1 MKLITSTGTL
11 NPKAIPSNLVLLLI
25 LIFIV
30 LWSIGPLYWIFTT
43 GLKNSEEVYWYPPS
57 LLPAKPTLEGL
68 NYIFTE
74 RPFSYYLRNSTIV
87 AISTVLLS
95 TTLATLAGY
104 GFAKFQFRGKGIWLI
119 LILLTRT
126 VPPAS
131 LLVPFYIMGR
141 ALGIIN
147 THIILIAGYVYL
159 TLPLNIWIIIGF
171 FQQFPN
177 ELIDAAEI
185 DGCSRV
191 AALFRV
197 VLPSL
202 LPALTAVGIITFMLA
217 WNELL
222 YGVVLINTKVAKTLS
237 PGLTDFF
244 GDFHIFWNQLA
255 SAAIVAILPAIAFTV
270 FFSRYLVAG
279 LVRGAIK
286 G

>member
-11 NPKAIPSNLVLLLI
+11 NYKAIPSNLVLLLI

-30 LWSIGPLYWIFTT
+30 LWSIGPIYWIFTT

-57 LLPAKPTLEGL
+57 LFPTKPTLEGL
-68 NYIFTE
+68 NYIFSE

-87 AISTVLLS
+87 AITTVLLS

-185 DGCSRV
+185 DGCTRV

-222 YGVVLINTKVAKTLS
+222 YGVVLINTKAAKTLS

>member
-11 NPKAIPSNLVLLLI
+11 NYKALPSNLVLLLI
-25 LIFIV
+25 LIFIT

-57 LLPAKPTLEGL
+57 LFPTKPTFEGL
-68 NYIFTE
+68 NYIFSE
-74 RPFSYYLRNSTIV
+74 RPFSYYLRNSAIV

-104 GFAKFQFRGKGIWLI
+104 GFTKFQFRGKGIWLI

-171 FQQFPN
+171 FQQFPD

>member
-11 NPKAIPSNLVLLLI
+11 NYKALPSNLVLLLI
-25 LIFIV
+25 LIFIT

-57 LLPAKPTLEGL
+57 LLPTKPTLEGL

-185 DGCSRV
+185 DGCTRV

-279 LVRGAIK
+279 LIRGAIK

>member
-11 NPKAIPSNLVLLLI
+11 NYKAIPSNLVLLLI

-57 LLPAKPTLEGL
+57 LFPTKPTLEGL
-68 NYIFTE
+68 NYIFSE

-87 AISTVLLS
+87 AITTVLLS

-171 FQQFPN
+171 FQQFPD

-185 DGCSRV
+185 DGCTRV

-222 YGVVLINTKVAKTLS
+222 YGVVLINTKAAKTLS

>member
-1 MKLITSTGTL
+1 MKLRSTTGTL
-11 NPKAIPSNLVLLLI
+11 NYRAIPSKLILLAI
-25 LIFIV
+25 LIFITM
-30 LWSIGPLYWIFTT
+30 WSIGPLYWIFIT

-57 LLPAKPTLEGL
+57 LFPTKPTLQGL
-68 NYIFTE
+68 KYIFTE
-74 RPFSYYLRNSTIV
+74 RPFGYYLRNSTIV
-87 AISTVLLS
+87 AVSTVILS
-95 TTLATLAGY
+95 TTLATMAGY
-104 GFAKFQFRGKGIWLI
+104 GFAKFQFRGKGVWLI

-131 LLVPFYIMGR
+131 LLVPFYIVGR
-141 ALGIIN
+141 TLGVIN

-185 DGCSRV
+185 DGCTRI

-222 YGVVLINTKVAKTLS
+222 YGVVLINTKAAKTLS

-255 SAAIVAILPAIAFTV
+255 SAAIVAILPAIAFTI

>member
-1 MKLITSTGTL
+1 MRLIAASGAL
-11 NPKAIPSNLVLLLI
+11 NLRAIPPRLILLVVLLLI
-25 LIFIV
+25 T
-30 LWSIGPLYWIFTT
+30 LWSIGPLYWIFAT
-43 GLKNSEEVYWYPPS
+43 GLKSSEEVYWYPPS
-57 LLPAKPTLEGL
+57 LFPTKPTLESL
-68 NYIFTE
+68 KYIFTE
-74 RPFSYYLRNSTIV
+74 RPFAYYLRNSTIV
-87 AISTVLLS
+87 ALSTVVLS
-95 TTLATLAGY
+95 TILATLAGY
-104 GFAKFQFRGKGIWLI
+104 AFAKFSFRGKGIWLL

-131 LLVPFYIMGR
+131 LLVPFYIVGR

-159 TLPLNIWIIIGF
+159 TLPMNIWIVIGF
-171 FQQFPN
+171 FEQFPN

-185 DGCSRV
+185 DGCTRI

-197 VLPSL
+197 VMPSL

-222 YGVVLINTKVAKTLS
+222 YGVVLINTKAAKTLS

-255 SAAIVAILPAIAFTV
+255 SAAIVAILPAVAFTV
-270 FFSRYLVAG
+270 FFSRYLIAG
-279 LVRGAIK
+279 LVRGAVK

>member
-1 MKLITSTGTL
+1 MKLISSTRTL
-11 NPKAIPSNLVLLLI
+11 NYSAIPSRLILLLI
-25 LIFIV
+25 LIFITV
-30 LWSIGPLYWIFTT
+30 WSIGPLYWIFIT
-43 GLKNSEEVYWYPPS
+43 GLKNSTEVYWFPPS
-57 LLPAKPTLEGL
+57 LFPTKLTL
-68 NYIFTE
+68 QSLKYIFTE
-74 RPFSYYLRNSTIV
+74 RPFAFYLRNSTIV
-87 AISTVLLS
+87 AVSTVILS
-95 TTLATLAGY
+95 TTLATMAGY

-141 ALGIIN
+141 KLGIIN
-147 THIILIAGYVYL
+147 THIILIAGYIYL

-171 FQQFPN
+171 FQQFPD

-185 DGCSRV
+185 DGCTRI

-202 LPALTAVGIITFMLA
+202 LPALTAVGIITFMLS

-255 SAAIVAILPAIAFTV
+255 SAAIVAILPAIAFTI

>member
-11 NPKAIPSNLVLLLI
+11 NYKALPSNLVLLLI
-25 LIFIV
+25 LIFIT

-57 LLPAKPTLEGL
+57 LFPTKPTFEGL
-68 NYIFTE
+68 NYIFSE
-74 RPFSYYLRNSTIV
+74 RPFSYYLRNSAIV

>member
-1 MKLITSTGTL
+1 MKLTRLSGSFNTRKIFQRS
-11 NPKAIPSNLVLLLI
+11 VLGLLI
-25 LIFIV
+25 AIIA
-30 LWSIGPLYWIFTT
+30 LWSVGPIYWIFIT
-43 GLKNSEEVYWYPPS
+43 GLKDSEEVYRYPP
-57 LLPAKPTLEGL
+57 TLFPEKITIESVK
-68 NYIFTE
+68 YIFTE
-74 RPFSYYLRNSTIV
+74 RPFAYYLRNSAIV
-87 AISTVLLS
+87 AVSTVLIS
-95 TTLATLAGY
+95 TTFATLAGY
-104 GFAKFQFRGKGIWLI
+104 AFAKFGFRGKGIWLL

-131 LLVPFYIMGR
+131 LLVPFYVMGK
-141 ALGIIN
+141 ALGLIN
-147 THIILIAGYVYL
+147 THIILIGGYVYL

-171 FQQFPN
+171 FEQFPD

-191 AALFRV
+191 SALFRV
-197 VLPSL
+197 VLPIV

-222 YGVVLINTKVAKTLS
+222 YGVVLVNTKAAKTLS

-244 GDFHIFWNQLA
+244 GDFHIFWNQL
-255 SAAIVAILPAIAFTV
+255 SAAAVFAILPAILFTV
-270 FFSRYLVAG
+270 FFSRYLMSG

>member
-1 MKLITSTGTL
+1 MKLISSTRTL
-11 NPKAIPSNLVLLLI
+11 NYSAIPSRFILLLI
-25 LIFIV
+25 LIFITV
-30 LWSIGPLYWIFTT
+30 WSIGPLYWIFIT
-43 GLKNSEEVYWYPPS
+43 GLKNSTEVYWYPPS
-57 LLPAKPTLEGL
+57 LFPTKSTLQSL
-68 NYIFTE
+68 KYIFTQ
-74 RPFSYYLRNSTIV
+74 RPFAFYLRNSTIV
-87 AISTVLLS
+87 AVSTVILS
-95 TTLATLAGY
+95 TTLATMAGY
-104 GFAKFQFRGKGIWLI
+104 GFAKFQFRGKGVWLI

-141 ALGIIN
+141 KLGIIN
-147 THIILIAGYVYL
+147 THIILIAGYIYL

-185 DGCSRV
+185 DGCTRI

-222 YGVVLINTKVAKTLS
+222 YGVVLINTKAAKTLS

-255 SAAIVAILPAIAFTV
+255 SAAIVAILPAIAFTI

>member
-11 NPKAIPSNLVLLLI
+11 NYKAIPSNLVLLLI

-30 LWSIGPLYWIFTT
+30 LWSIGPIYWIFTT

-57 LLPAKPTLEGL
+57 LFPTKPTLEGL
-68 NYIFTE
+68 NYIFSE

-87 AISTVLLS
+87 AITTVLLS

-222 YGVVLINTKVAKTLS
+222 YGVVLINTKAAKTLS